1 MIENLVHTE
10 VKIGDESLD
19 TLEENK
25 RSEEKV
31 APVVLASQYDEK
43 CGGWWSHLLQC
54 SRQAALRELLTPHRH
69 KGSAGTTE
77 QPQHA

>member
-31 APVVLASQYDEK
+31 APVVLASQYAETLAK
-43 CGGWWSHLLQC
+43 LEILQE
-54 SRQAALRELLTPHRH
+54 QYNEL
-69 KGSAGTTE
+69 K
-77 QPQHA
+77 